1 MDCSDDIKLQVEV
14 KKIMNN
20 DRQYKC
26 KGKMDRKAQLIIANL
41 KAKIEKQ
48 TKPLVS
54 KCQFKAKKNHNTVTV
69 GWKYYCTVL
78 WLCLHWDWGSSTN
91 NWSCEMDVM
100 WPQTTTQRLFWHFLV
115 HLFWLWLFSLKFI
128 FSETQTKFNVHTPVL
143 IIHRDGQTHQ
153 LKYIQRWSQP

>member
-54 KCQFKAKKNHNTVTV
+54 KCQFKAKKKSQH
-69 GWKYYCTVL
+69 GRMKIL
-78 WLCLHWDWGSSTN
+78 LHCIMIMSALGLRIIN
-91 NWSCEMDVM
+91 
-100 WPQTTTQRLFWHFLV
+100 QQ
-115 HLFWLWLFSLKFI
+115 
-128 FSETQTKFNVHTPVL
+128 L
-143 IIHRDGQTHQ
+143 IM
-153 LKYIQRWSQP
+153 